1 MSTDKPDQASHVGSH
16 INLLEDLSRVVG
28 SANPGTVD
36 AIVVPTMAPQR
47 AVPAIALA
55 KALECTIVLLCSP
68 SSQLREIDRRDHVLP
83 SNAICLEVSREYSH
97 PLLGFERRA
106 IEKHTDIA
114 TKRNIGLLMAR
125 LCGWRTILFLDDD
138 IRDME
143 PSLIRRAAGL
153 TEQYRIVG
161 FQIPEFPDN
170 SVVCH
175 ANRVSG
181 GAQSTFMGGNA
192 LLVDTRR
199 ADAYFPAIYNEDWLF
214 MYGAVAARSAGV
226 AGRLRQLPYDPFSR
240 SATPEEFGELIA
252 EGLVRAL
259 HSGSDVS
266 TLYFWM
272 DAKKKRS
279 LFIEEV
285 VDRLHGSAR
294 GTDEEIPDRDRIL
307 RRLDEAKK
315 RLLEISPMS
324 CLSFYRT
331 WRENV
336 DIWQRQLLGLP
347 TSLTPQQAFR
357 YLRLSS
363 V

>member
-1 MSTDKPDQASHVGSH
+1 MG
-16 INLLEDLSRVVG
+16 
-28 SANPGTVD
+28 
-36 AIVVPTMAPQR
+36 
-47 AVPAIALA
+47 
-55 KALECTIVLLCSP
+55 
-68 SSQLREIDRRDHVLP
+68 HVLP
-83 SNAICLEVSREYSH
+83 SSALRLEVSPGYSH
-97 PLLGFERRA
+97 PLLDFEQRA
-106 IEKHTDIA
+106 MEKHTNIA
-114 TKRNIGLLMAR
+114 TKRNIGLLLAR
-125 LCGWRTILFLDDD
+125 LCGWRTVFFLDDD

-153 TEQYRIVG
+153 TEQYQVVG

-181 GAQSTFMGGNA
+181 GAQSTFIGGNA
-192 LLVDTRR
+192 LLVDTHR
-199 ADAYFPAIYNEDWLF
+199 ADTYFPPIYNEDWLF
-214 MYGAVAARSAGV
+214 MYDAVAARSAGV
-226 AGRLRQLPYDPFSR
+226 AGRLRQLAYDPFSR

-272 DAKKKRS
+272 DAIKRRS
-279 LFIEEV
+279 RFIEEV

-294 GTDEEIPDRDRIL
+294 GKDEPNPDHDRIL
-307 RRLDEAKK
+307 RRLDAAMK
-315 RLLEISPMS
+315 RLLEISPMI

-331 WRENV
+331 WRDNV
-336 DIWQRQLLGLP
+336 DIWQQQLLKLP
-347 TSLTPQQAFR
+347 TSLTSQQAIR

-363 V
+363 A